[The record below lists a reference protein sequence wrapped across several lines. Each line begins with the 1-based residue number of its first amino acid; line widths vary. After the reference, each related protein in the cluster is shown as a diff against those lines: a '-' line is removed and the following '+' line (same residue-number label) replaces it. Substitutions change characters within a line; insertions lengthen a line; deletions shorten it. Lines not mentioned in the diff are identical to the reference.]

1 MITLL
6 NRLGHC
12 ENYTYA
18 LELEAA
24 LADALEAASSVLTPK
39 IVFGIYSLV
48 FHSAWDNFDQLIR
61 AIRGITSIHTA
72 HGVMFQERRML
83 HNTPEEETPEGQRTL
98 PEVER

>member
-1 MITLL
+1 M

-12 ENYTYA
+12 ENYTFA

-24 LADALEAASSVLTPK
+24 LADALEEGSSVLTPQ
-39 IVFGIYSLV
+39 IVEGIFNLV

-61 AIRGITSIHTA
+61 AIKGITSIHIAT
-72 HGVMFQERRML
+72 GVMFQERRKL
-83 HNTPEEETPEGQRTL
+83 EGLVPPTPTL